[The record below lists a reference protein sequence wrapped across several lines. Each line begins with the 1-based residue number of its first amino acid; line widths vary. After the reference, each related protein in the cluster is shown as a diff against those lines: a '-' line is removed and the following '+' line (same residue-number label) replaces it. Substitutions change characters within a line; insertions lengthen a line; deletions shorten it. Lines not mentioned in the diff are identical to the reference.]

1 MLKWQYMQDEK
12 THISRVKIGFFI
24 TKGVW
29 GGAQKYVYNLATSL
43 PKQYFDV
50 FVVTGAGNLL
60 KDKLEESGIRTY
72 VIDSMKRDVS
82 FSSEFKSLIALFK
95 IVLKEKPK
103 VLHLNSP
110 KAAGLGSF
118 VGRVLFVPKIIQT
131 VHGFTWNE
139 ERGTLSKTLI
149 VFFTWLTMI
158 FAHKTIV
165 LGKREEEQAKSLTLT
180 SKKVILIAN
189 GIEKIDFK
197 DKSEARKELL
207 SKIGKL
213 ETGSETYVGTISELH
228 KNKGLEYAIEAIS
241 KIQKPVLFF
250 IISEGEEREKLQNL
264 INKLGMQD
272 RVFLL
277 GFVSGANKYLKAFDI
292 FTLSSIKEGLPY
304 VILEAGLA
312 SLPVVSSALG
322 AIPDVIENGK
332 NGILVTPKK
341 SGEIVRAIE
350 YLIDNPEKQKT
361 FGENLKNKVETE
373 YSIERMLEK
382 TLRLYS

>member
-29 GGAQKYVYNLATSL
+29 GGAQKYVYNLAISL
-43 PKQYFDV
+43 PKNQFDV
-50 FVVTGAGNLL
+50 FVVTGAGNIL
-60 KDKLEESGIRTY
+60 KDKLEEAGIKTY
-72 VIDSMKRDVS
+72 VIDSMKRDISIVS
-82 FSSEFKSLIALFK
+82 EIKNLFALFK
-95 IVLKEKPK
+95 IILKEKPE

-118 VGRVLFVPKIIQT
+118 VGRVLFIPKIIQT

-139 ERGTLSKTLI
+139 ERSVISKSLI
-149 VFFTWLTMI
+149 VFFTWLTML
-158 FAHKTIV
+158 FSHKTIV
-165 LGKREEEQAKSLTLT
+165 LGKREEAQAKSLIFT
-180 SKKVILIAN
+180 KKKIILIAN
-189 GIEKIDFK
+189 GVEKIDFK
-197 DKSEARKELL
+197 NKVEARKELL

-213 ETGSETYVGTISELH
+213 EIGSETCIGTISELH

-241 KIQKPVLFF
+241 KIQKPILFF
-250 IISEGEEREKLQNL
+250 IIGEGEEKEKIEAQ
-264 INKLGMQD
+264 ISKLGLGNK
-272 RVFLL
+272 VFLI
-277 GFVSGANKYLKAFDI
+277 GFVPNANIYLKAFDI

-312 SLPVVSSALG
+312 SLPVVSSVLG
-322 AIPDVIENGK
+322 GIPDVIENGK

-341 SGEIVRAIE
+341 TGEIIRALD
-350 YLIDNPEKQKT
+350 YLIENPDKQKL

-373 YSIERMLEK
+373 FSMDKMLEK
-382 TLRLYS
+382 TLELYK